1 MKYKCLKVTFRFP
14 LTLDEVDF
22 LGLLDQETELLFIIT
37 PDSISP
43 SELFTSTS
51 KRVMISPPPPFF
63 TIFHFSLGL
72 APLGHLGHQ
81 FPRNIAR
88 GKLQS
93 PRGN

>member
-22 LGLLDQETELLFIIT
+22 LGLHDQETELLFIIT

-43 SELFTSTS
+43 SELFASTS
-51 KRVMISPPPPFF
+51 KRVMIPPPLFF

-81 FPRNIAR
+81 FPKNIAR
-88 GKLQS
+88 EKL
-93 PRGN
+93 

>member
-43 SELFTSTS
+43 SELCTSTS
-51 KRVMISPPPPFF
+51 KRVMISPHFF

-72 APLGHLGHQ
+72 APLGHLGHK
-81 FPRNIAR
+81 FPKNIGR
-88 GKLQS
+88 GKL
-93 PRGN
+93 